1 MRAFVRILC
10 VVLAVAIAVAGVLT
24 VIEVIVAATGH
35 DPVFVKWHGLVSDL
49 ASNQWKTAAPR
60 VTAII
65 LILVGLLLLF
75 AGLRRGKPATVSMTT
90 SAQGVD
96 LTTTRRSLQ
105 RSLSATAVDVDGITD
120 AKAKVKR
127 RVLTVK
133 AQAGS
138 GVGRDDAQ
146 TRLAERLQQRLDEL
160 SLAER
165 RRLKVKVRTTP
176 DKGAPEAPTGVGGGT
191 GYPTEESGNAETG
204 NTAATVGAGTNRG
217 ETS

>member
-24 VIEVIVAATGH
+24 VIEVIAAATGH

-90 SAQGVD
+90 SAPGVD
-96 LTTTRRSLQ
+96 LSTTRRSLQ
-105 RSLSATAVDVDGITD
+105 RALSATAVTVDGITD

-127 RVLTVK
+127 RALTVR

-146 TRLAERLQQRLDEL
+146 SRLTERLQQRLDEL

-165 RRLKVKVRTTP
+165 RRLKVAVRTTP
-176 DKGAPEAPTGVGGGT
+176 DKGAPEAPAGVESGSDDA
-191 GYPTEESGNAETG
+191 TEESG

-217 ETS
+217 EAS